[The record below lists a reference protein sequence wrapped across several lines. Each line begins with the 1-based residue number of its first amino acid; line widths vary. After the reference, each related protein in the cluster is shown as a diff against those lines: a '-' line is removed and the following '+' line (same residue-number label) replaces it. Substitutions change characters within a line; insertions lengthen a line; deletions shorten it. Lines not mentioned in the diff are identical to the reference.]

1 MAQHYAS
8 LSRTADAFK
17 QPVANYQLDTT
28 TDDASVTIPWASRC
42 ISIYSRDKQHRWN
55 VNAASASNTHF
66 IAQDERLLIR
76 MPDNGGSDIKL
87 HARVNGSGTGSLE
100 ITAYAEDS

>member
-1 MAQHYAS
+1 MS
-8 LSRTADAFK
+8 SNTRVADSFK
-17 QPVANYQLDTT
+17 TPVANYQLDTT
-28 TDDASVTIPWASRC
+28 TNDASVTIPWSSRC

-66 IAQDERLLIR
+66 MAQDERLLIR
-76 MPDNGGSDIKL
+76 MPDNDGQDIKL
-87 HARVNGSGTGSLE
+87 HARVNGTGTGSLE

>member
-1 MAQHYAS
+1 MS
-8 LSRTADAFK
+8 SNTRVADSFK
-17 QPVANYQLDTT
+17 TPVANYQLDTT
-28 TDDASVTIPWASRC
+28 TNDASVTIPWANRC

-66 IAQDERLLIR
+66 MAQDERLLIR
-76 MPDNGGSDIKL
+76 MPDNDGQDIKL
-87 HARVNGSGTGSLE
+87 HARVNGTGTGSLE

>member
-8 LSRTADAFK
+8 LARIADSFK

-55 VNAASASNTHF
+55 VNGASASNTHF

-76 MPDNGGSDIKL
+76 MPDNGGNDIKL

>member
-1 MAQHYAS
+1 MS
-8 LSRTADAFK
+8 SNTRVADSFK
-17 QPVANYQLDTT
+17 TPVANYQLDTNA
-28 TDDASVTIPWASRC
+28 DNDSSVTIPWASRC

>member
-1 MAQHYAS
+1 MS
-8 LSRTADAFK
+8 SNTRVADSFK
-17 QPVANYQLDTT
+17 TPVANYQLDTT
-28 TDDASVTIPWASRC
+28 TNDASVTIPWTSRC

-66 IAQDERLLIR
+66 MAQDERLLIR
-76 MPDNGGSDIKL
+76 MPDNDGQDIKL
-87 HARVNGSGTGSLE
+87 HARVNGTGTGSLE

>member
-1 MAQHYAS
+1 MS
-8 LSRTADAFK
+8 SNTRVADSFK
-17 QPVANYQLDTT
+17 TPVANYQLDTT
-28 TDDASVTIPWASRC
+28 TNDASVTIPWASRC

-66 IAQDERLLIR
+66 MAQDERLLIR
-76 MPDNGGSDIKL
+76 MPDNDGQDIKL
-87 HARVNGSGTGSLE
+87 HARVNGTGTGSLE

>member
-8 LSRTADAFK
+8 LARTADAFK

-55 VNAASASNTHF
+55 VNGASASNTHF

-76 MPDNGGSDIKL
+76 MPDNGGQDIKL
-87 HARVNGSGTGSLE
+87 LARVYGSGTGSLE

>member
-1 MAQHYAS
+1 MS
-8 LSRTADAFK
+8 SNTRVADSFK
-17 QPVANYQLDTT
+17 TPVANYQLDTT
-28 TDDASVTIPWASRC
+28 TNDASVTIPWSNRC

-66 IAQDERLLIR
+66 MAQDERLLIR
-76 MPDNGGSDIKL
+76 MPDNDGQDIKL
-87 HARVNGSGTGSLE
+87 HARVNGTGTGSLE